1 MGAADVVPGV
11 SGGTIAFITGIYE
24 KLVAAIDGL
33 DKNLF
38 HTLFKEGIKKSFQ
51 KYQLDFLSVLF
62 MGILVSILSFAR
74 LITYLLEYKPL
85 YVWGFFFGLILA
97 SIVYLM
103 KDIKQWRLSYLLFFL
118 LAAAAAYSITILT
131 PAQSDG
137 VWWYLLLSGMI
148 AIIAMI
154 LPGISGA
161 FILLLLGS
169 YEYVITAVKG
179 ITDAAIAADVQNFMK
194 HFKTIAIF
202 AVGAIIGLK
211 LFSKI
216 LNWLFKNYKEVTLVI
231 LIGFMT
237 GSLNKIWPWK
247 NTLSTRI
254 NSHGNEI
261 PFIQESVLPTNFEG
275 QPELA
280 WVFLFIALGI
290 TILFAMEWL
299 AKRLS

>member
-24 KLVAAIDGL
+24 QLVAAIDGL
-33 DKNLF
+33 DKHLF
-38 HTLFKEGIKKSFQ
+38 RTFFKEGVKTGIK
-51 KYQLDFLSVLF
+51 KYQLDFLLVLF
-62 MGILVSILSFAR
+62 SGILVSILSFAR
-74 LITYLLEYKPL
+74 LITFLLEYKPL

-97 SIVYLM
+97 SIIYLI
-103 KDIKQWRLSYLLFFL
+103 KDIKKWRPSYFLFFFISV
-118 LAAAAAYSITILT
+118 AVSYTVTVIT

-169 YEYVITAVKG
+169 YEYVIAAVKG
-179 ITDAAIAADVQNFMK
+179 VTDAAITADWQSFFK
-194 HFKTIAIF
+194 HIKTIAIF
-202 AVGAIIGLK
+202 AIGAVIGLK

-216 LNWLFKNYKEVTLVI
+216 LNWLFKNHKEITLVI

-247 NTLSTRI
+247 NTISTRI
-254 NSHGNEI
+254 NSHGKEI
-261 PFIQESVLPTNFEG
+261 PFIQESVLPSSFEG
-275 QPELA
+275 EPQLM
-280 WVFLFIALGI
+280 WVFLFIMLGI
-290 TILFAMEWL
+290 AILFAMEWL